1 MHGDDAYTYPSY
13 LKKQGKQTFY
23 TISGHINIMLEGSHI
38 VSAQYSTLTLVQLL
52 PILELKK
59 VTM

>member
-13 LKKQGKQTFY
+13 LKKQRKQTFY
-23 TISGHINIMLEGSHI
+23 TISGHINIMGEGSHI
-38 VSAQYSTLTLVQLL
+38 VSAQYSTLTLVQLH

-59 VTM
+59 VTL